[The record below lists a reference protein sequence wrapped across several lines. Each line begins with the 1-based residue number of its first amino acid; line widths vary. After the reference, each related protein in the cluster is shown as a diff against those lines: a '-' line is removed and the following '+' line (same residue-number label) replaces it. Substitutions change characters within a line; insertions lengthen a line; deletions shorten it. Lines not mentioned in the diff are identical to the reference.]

1 MANWQALGGVGEGIA
16 GLTSGILAKREDDYN
31 KGRQA
36 VADADLQED
45 RARARSAYEDAQTR
59 ADAERAYKIGQ
70 LNNFASDSIDPI
82 YQVDQSRKPGGYI
95 NTQPATA
102 PQPQDAGLAPESL
115 ADKVGVSPAP
125 DDQPTGSQAAPPP
138 GSNWQPQNP
147 ELVSLNAK
155 YQSLRRQAATGIA
168 GLEAKY
174 AGNPEALEKAKAAYY
189 DANKPAYDAL
199 GSQVQAVHQKIMAD
213 NLRDTALDITSKLE
227 RGDRAT
233 IESVGGPGSYF
244 GRDPVTGLQGILR
257 PNDQNPKG
265 LPNFIPIDLKVIG
278 VLEQKGVYS
287 GKEAADARE
296 KVLTNVANLTK
307 AWKEGTYSVQASYGK
322 DVNKDIQVATK
333 LGSLNQELSKL
344 SNKPNQNEQDKAK
357 MVNIKAQIRALD
369 VKGSNAETTREK
381 AETAKTKVQADVEA
395 KQNQAAAKIRTE
407 NKKLVDDVVAKAYRN
422 PTTGKVSIPDGAI
435 TSIASKAMKQDP
447 TGATL
452 DYLDTY
458 LGDKGRAT
466 LDKWRK
472 GNPPKGNDNKTVS
485 VSADDVLAK
494 LRGK

>member
-82 YQVDQSRKPGGYI
+82 YQVDQSRKPGGYLK
-95 NTQPATA
+95 TQPAAA
-102 PQPQDAGLAPESL
+102 PQPQDAGLAPASL
-115 ADKVGVSPAP
+115 AARVGVSPAP

-174 AGNPEALEKAKAAYY
+174 AGNPKALEEAKAAYY

-287 GKEAADARE
+287 GKEATDARE

-307 AWKEGTYSVQASYGK
+307 AWKEGSYSVQASYGK

-344 SNKPNQNEQDKAK
+344 SNKPNQNEQDKAR

-369 VKGSNAETTREK
+369 VKGSNAETNREK
-381 AETAKTKVQADVEA
+381 AETKE
-395 KQNQAAAKIRTE
+395 
-407 NKKLVDDVVAKAYRN
+407 LVDDVVTKAYRD
-422 PTTGKVSIPDGAI
+422 PKTWKVSIPDGAI
-435 TSIASKAMKQDP
+435 LSIASTAMKQDP
-447 TGATL
+447 TGKTL

-458 LGDKGRAT
+458 LEDKGRAT
-466 LDKWRK
+466 LNKWRK
-472 GNPPKGNDNKTVS
+472 DNPPKGNDNKTVS
-485 VSADDVLAK
+485 VSVDDVLAK